1 MGPVFRLQPGR
12 GGSWEVSVSG
22 VGLPFSS
29 ALTLSAGSCPDT
41 ENFQLS
47 GLYRIS
53 ETRVRDQGK
62 YATSA
67 DVAVPGKEKEIL

>member
-1 MGPVFRLQPGR
+1 MQPVVCCKIRILDFVHSWNAPKRNPGHVP
-12 GGSWEVSVSG
+12 GY
-22 VGLPFSS
+22 
-29 ALTLSAGSCPDT
+29 
-41 ENFQLS
+41 